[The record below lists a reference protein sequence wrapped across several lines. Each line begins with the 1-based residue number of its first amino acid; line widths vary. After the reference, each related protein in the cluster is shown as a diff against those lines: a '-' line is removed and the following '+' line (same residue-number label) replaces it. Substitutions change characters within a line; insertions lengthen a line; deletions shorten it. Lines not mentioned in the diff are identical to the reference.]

1 VGETNKLK
9 SIALQL
15 LKRSVGQDAVFRPD
29 QWEAIDSL
37 LFKKKTLVVEKTGW
51 GKSFV
56 YFIAAKI
63 LRDQGNGITLL
74 ISPLLSLMRNQI
86 EAAEKIGLK
95 ALTINS
101 MNQNDWSQIEE
112 EIFTGNCDLLLISP
126 ERLAN
131 ESFRKNILNAI
142 TENNGIGML
151 VVDEAHCISDWGHD
165 FRPDYRRIVR
175 IVENLPANIPL
186 LATTATANDRVIN
199 DIKEQIGDDLF
210 IIRGPLI
217 RESLKIQVIK
227 IADQAERLAWLY
239 ENINKMPGSGIIYCL
254 TKNDCNRVAKWLRS
268 KGVNALEYHTDLS
281 SNGTEQKLLEEE
293 REAML
298 MNNDIKVLVAT
309 VKIGMGFDKPDIGFV
324 IHYQRPGSLVAYY
337 QQIGRAG
344 RKLETAYVILLNG
357 EEDDAIQEYFI
368 ESAFPGD
375 EEIQKVLNIIEE
387 SVYGVSKN
395 ELYKKLNMRIRRI
408 DNCLKVLEIDR
419 VISKENST
427 YTRTPIKWTPDMQR
441 CERVT
446 EQRYHELRKMKEFVN
461 LTTCYMRL
469 ISEELD
475 APDKHNCNRC
485 SNCERA
491 KFFDD
496 SVQDAN
502 VIEAVNYLR
511 GGYIELTPRKQWPA
525 GIIDE
530 TKKAIP
536 PEHQNEEG
544 RILCS
549 YGDAGWGKY
558 VKEDKYK
565 NGYFRDELVDAAADL
580 IKYKWEKESE
590 PTWATSVPSL
600 RNPELVKNF
609 TRRLSEKLGIPY
621 IEAIIKNHETSPQ
634 KQMENSYQQAKNVEK
649 AFTVQNIKANE
660 PVLLVDDVVDS
671 KWTMTICGK
680 ELRSNGAGEVY
691 PFALASAV
699 EGVIE

>member
-1 VGETNKLK
+1 MKTV
-9 SIALQL
+9 ALNL
-15 LKRSVGQDAVFRPD
+15 LKKSVGQDATFRPD
-29 QWEAIDSL
+29 QWEAIEAL
-37 LFKKKTLVVEKTGW
+37 LLRKKTLVVEKTGW
-51 GKSFV
+51 GKSMV
-56 YFIAAKI
+56 YFIATKI
-63 LRDQGNGITLL
+63 LRDQGYGVTLL

-86 EAAEKIGLK
+86 EAAEKMGLQ

-101 MNQNDWSQIEE
+101 MNQNDWPQIEE
-112 EIFTGNCDLLLISP
+112 DILSGNCDLLLISP

-175 IVENLPANIPL
+175 IVDNLPANIPL
-186 LATTATANDRVIN
+186 LATTATANDRVIS
-199 DIKEQIGDDLF
+199 DIKEQLGDDLL
-210 IIRGPLI
+210 IIRGPMV

-254 TKNDCNRVAKWLRS
+254 TKNDCNRVAKWLRG
-268 KGVNALEYHTDLS
+268 KGVNALEYHTFLS
-281 SNGTEQKLLEEE
+281 SNSNEQKQLEEE
-293 REAML
+293 RETKL

-309 VKIGMGFDKPDIGFV
+309 VKIGMGFDKPDLGFV

-357 EEDDAIQEYFI
+357 REDDAIQEYFI
-368 ESAFPGD
+368 DSAFPGD
-375 EEIQKVLNIIEE
+375 EEIEKVLNVIEE
-387 SVYGVSKN
+387 SVHGVSRN
-395 ELYKKLNMRIRRI
+395 ELYKELNMRTGRI
-408 DNCLKVLEIDR
+408 ENCLKVLEIDR
-419 VISKENST
+419 VISRENSK
-427 YTRTPIKWTPDMQR
+427 YTRTPIKWTPDVQR

-446 EQRYHELRKMKEFVN
+446 EQRYHELQKMKDFVE

-475 APDKHNCNRC
+475 SPDKDNCNRC
-485 SNCERA
+485 SNCEGV

-496 SVQDAN
+496 SVKDAN

-511 GGYIELTPRKQWPA
+511 CGYLELTPRKRWPA
-525 GIIDE
+525 GIVDE
-530 TKKAIP
+530 SGRAIP
-536 PEHQNEEG
+536 REHQNEAG
-544 RILCS
+544 RILCT

-558 VKEDKYK
+558 VAEDKYI

-580 IKYKWEKESE
+580 IKYRWEKENN

-600 RNPELVKNF
+600 RNPELVKSF
-609 TRRLSEKLGIPY
+609 AQRLSERLGIPY
-621 IEAIIKNHETSPQ
+621 IEAITKNQETSPQ

-649 AFTVQNIKANE
+649 AFTVQNIKENE
-660 PVLLVDDVVDS
+660 PVLLVDDIVDS
-671 KWTMTICGK
+671 KWTITMCGK
-680 ELRSNGAGEVY
+680 ELRSSGAGEVY
-691 PFALASAV
+691 PFALASAA
-699 EGVIE
+699 EGAIE

>member
-1 VGETNKLK
+1 VALNLLKK
-9 SIALQL
+9 SI
-15 LKRSVGQDAVFRPD
+15 GQDATFRPD
-29 QWEAIDSL
+29 QWEAIEAL
-37 LFKKKTLVVEKTGW
+37 LLKKKTLVVEKTGW
-51 GKSFV
+51 GKSMV

-63 LRDQGNGITLL
+63 LRDQGFGVTLL

-86 EAAEKIGLK
+86 EAAEKMGLR

-101 MNQNDWSQIEE
+101 MNQDDWPQVEDDIAS
-112 EIFTGNCDLLLISP
+112 GNCDLLLISP

-131 ESFRKNILNAI
+131 ENFRKNILNAI
-142 TENNGIGML
+142 TENHGIGML

-175 IVENLPANIPL
+175 IVDNLPANIPL

-293 REAML
+293 REAKL
-298 MNNDIKVLVAT
+298 MNNEIKVLVAT
-309 VKIGMGFDKPDIGFV
+309 IKIGMGFDKPDLGFV

-357 EEDDAIQEYFI
+357 QEDDAIQEYFI

-375 EEIQKVLNIIEE
+375 EEIKKVLDVIEE
-387 SVYGVSKN
+387 SAQGVSRN
-395 ELYKKLNMRIRRI
+395 ELAKHLNMRSGRI
-408 DNCLKVLEIDR
+408 DNCLKMLEIDR
-419 VISKENST
+419 VISKEKSI
-427 YTRTPIKWTPDMQR
+427 YTRTPVKWTPDLQR
-441 CERVT
+441 CKRVT
-446 EQRYHELRKMKEFVN
+446 EQRYHELQTMKDYVD

-475 APDKHNCNRC
+475 APDNNNCNRC
-485 SNCERA
+485 SNCEGL

-496 SVQDAN
+496 TVKDIN

-525 GIIDE
+525 GIIDK
-530 TKKAIP
+530 TRRAIP
-536 PEHQNEEG
+536 REHQNEVG

-558 VKEDKYK
+558 IKEDKYE

-580 IKYKWEKESE
+580 IKYKWEKENE
-590 PTWATSVPSL
+590 PTWVTSVPSL
-600 RNPELVKNF
+600 RNPVLVKNF
-609 TRRLSEKLGIPY
+609 AQRLSEKLGIPY
-621 IEAIIKNHETSPQ
+621 IEAIIKNQETKPQ
-634 KQMENSYQQAKNVEK
+634 KLMENTYQQAKNVEQ
-649 AFTVQNIKANE
+649 AFIVQKVKANE
-660 PVLLVDDVVDS
+660 PVLLVDDIVDS
-671 KWTMTICGK
+671 KWTITICGK

-691 PFALASAV
+691 PFVLASAA

>member
-1 VGETNKLK
+1 MKTV
-9 SIALQL
+9 ALNL
-15 LKRSVGQDAVFRPD
+15 LKKAIGQDATFRPD
-29 QWEAIDSL
+29 QWEAIEAL
-37 LFKKKTLVVEKTGW
+37 LLRKKTLVVEKTGW
-51 GKSFV
+51 GKSMV

-63 LRDQGNGITLL
+63 LRDQGFGVTLL

-86 EAAEKIGLK
+86 EAAEKMGLQ

-101 MNQNDWSQIEE
+101 MNQNDWPQIEE
-112 EIFTGNCDLLLISP
+112 GIMAGNCDLLIISP

-175 IVENLPANIPL
+175 IVDNLPVNIPL

-199 DIKEQIGDDLF
+199 DIKEQLGDDLF

-239 ENINKMPGSGIIYCL
+239 ENINRMPGSGIIYCL
-254 TKNDCNRVAKWLRS
+254 TKNDCNRVAKWLRG
-268 KGVNALEYHTDLS
+268 KGVNALEYHTYLS
-281 SNGTEQKLLEEE
+281 SNSNEQKQLEEE
-293 REAML
+293 REDML
-298 MNNDIKVLVAT
+298 MNNEIKVLVAT

-357 EEDDAIQEYFI
+357 QEDDAIQEYFI

-375 EEIQKVLNIIEE
+375 EEIQKVLNVIKD
-387 SVYGVSKN
+387 SDHGVRKS
-395 ELYKKLNMRIRRI
+395 ELHKHLNMRTGRI

-427 YTRTPIKWTPDMQR
+427 YTRTPIKWTPDVQR

-446 EQRYHELRKMKEFVN
+446 EQRYHELQKMKDFVE

-475 APDKHNCNRC
+475 APDKDNCNRC
-485 SNCERA
+485 SNCEGV
-491 KFFDD
+491 KFFD
-496 SVQDAN
+496 
-502 VIEAVNYLR
+502 
-511 GGYIELTPRKQWPA
+511 
-525 GIIDE
+525 
-530 TKKAIP
+530 
-536 PEHQNEEG
+536 
-544 RILCS
+544 
-549 YGDAGWGKY
+549 
-558 VKEDKYK
+558 
-565 NGYFRDELVDAAADL
+565 
-580 IKYKWEKESE
+580 
-590 PTWATSVPSL
+590 
-600 RNPELVKNF
+600 
-609 TRRLSEKLGIPY
+609 
-621 IEAIIKNHETSPQ
+621 
-634 KQMENSYQQAKNVEK
+634 
-649 AFTVQNIKANE
+649 
-660 PVLLVDDVVDS
+660 
-671 KWTMTICGK
+671 
-680 ELRSNGAGEVY
+680 
-691 PFALASAV
+691 
-699 EGVIE
+699 

>member
-1 VGETNKLK
+1 MKT
-9 SIALQL
+9 IALSL
-15 LKRSVGQDAVFRPD
+15 LKKAIGQNATFRPD
-29 QWEAIDSL
+29 QWEAIEAL
-37 LFKKKTLVVEKTGW
+37 LLKRKTLVVEKTGW
-51 GKSFV
+51 GKSIV

-86 EAAEKIGLK
+86 EAAEKIGLR

-101 MNQNDWSQIEE
+101 MNQNDWSQIEK
-112 EIFTGNCDLLLISP
+112 EILAGNCDLLLISP

-175 IVENLPANIPL
+175 VVDNLPSNVSL

-199 DIKEQIGDDLF
+199 DIKEQFGEDLF
-210 IIRGPLI
+210 IIRGPLT

-227 IADQAERLAWLY
+227 IADQAERLAWLF
-239 ENINKMPGSGIIYCL
+239 ENVDKMPGSGIIYCL
-254 TKNDCNRVAKWLRS
+254 TKNDCNRVAKWLRD
-268 KGVNALEYHTDLS
+268 KGINALEYHTDLS
-281 SNGTEQKLLEEE
+281 PNFAEQKQLEEE
-293 REAML
+293 RENKL
-298 MNNDIKVLVAT
+298 MNNEIKVLVAT
-309 VKIGMGFDKPDIGFV
+309 IKIGMGFDKPDLGFV

-357 EEDDAIQEYFI
+357 LEDDAIQEYFI
-368 ESAFPGD
+368 KSAFPGD
-375 EEIQKVLNIIEE
+375 QEIQKVLTVIEDADH
-387 SVYGVSKN
+387 GVNKN
-395 ELYKKLNMRIRRI
+395 DLNRLLNMRPGRI
-408 DNCLKVLEIDR
+408 DNCLKMLEIDR
-419 VISKENST
+419 VISKENSI
-427 YTRTPIKWTPDMQR
+427 YTRTPVKWTPDVQR
-441 CERVT
+441 CSRVK
-446 EQRYHELRKMKEFVN
+446 ELRYHELQTIKDFVV

-475 APDKHNCNRC
+475 APDKHDCNRC
-485 SNCERA
+485 SNCEGV

-496 SVQDAN
+496 SVKDTN
-502 VIEAVNYLR
+502 LIEAANYLR

-525 GIIDE
+525 GIIAE
-530 TKKAIP
+530 TRRAIP
-536 PEHQNEEG
+536 REHQNEEG

-558 VKEDKYK
+558 VKEDKYEK
-565 NGYFRDELVDAAADL
+565 GYFRDELVDAAADL
-580 IKYKWEKESE
+580 IKYKWEKENE

-600 RNPELVKNF
+600 RNPDLVKSY
-609 TRRLSEKLGIPY
+609 TQRLAEKLGIPY
-621 IEAIIKNHETSPQ
+621 IEAIIKNQETSPQ
-634 KQMENSYQQAKNVEK
+634 KLMENSYQQAKNVEQV
-649 AFTVQNIKANE
+649 FSVQMIRANE
-660 PVLLVDDVVDS
+660 PVLLVDDIVDS

-691 PFALASAV
+691 PFVLASAA